1 MFRAE
6 ILASFVT
13 AVFFLCTSF
22 WAKSCPLN
30 MACAWRKNALPN
42 CLLGNE
48 GSYLSLSHWYC
59 NFTLSSLAVEL
70 LLVIYDMHVSFSL
83 VFPVWV
89 AWWRRERKGCLSKG
103 NGGRRWRGLL
113 CPQQTVLLLCP
124 VPLPSPTWCRVLLTL
139 SLQWDQDHYSCYH
152 KAIHTSIGEETGLER
167 RKYPPVRNT
176 LICFAILMRPKLR
189 TYCWWAKL
197 LLKQK
202 TSDVVIVEWKLSL
215 AKQGSGSLLTYDF
228 QQLGT
233 STLCLNNAVS
243 W

>member
-1 MFRAE
+1 MAYWEPCTFIKAVQAHVKPSWCIKKGCQMFRAE

-83 VFPVWV
+83 EFFQFEWPDEEGKGRAVFQKEM
-89 AWWRRERKGCLSKG
+89 AA
-103 NGGRRWRGLL
+103 GGGGVSCAPNRQCCFCAPYH
-113 CPQQTVLLLCP
+113 CP
-124 VPLPSPTWCRVLLTL
+124 
-139 SLQWDQDHYSCYH
+139 
-152 KAIHTSIGEETGLER
+152 
-167 RKYPPVRNT
+167 PPHGAGF
-176 LICFAILMRPKLR
+176 C
-189 TYCWWAKL
+189 
-197 LLKQK
+197 
-202 TSDVVIVEWKLSL
+202 
-215 AKQGSGSLLTYDF
+215 
-228 QQLGT
+228 
-233 STLCLNNAVS
+233 
-243 W
+243 